1 MDQGTE
7 PIQSIKKL
15 SFRTLGLGFRKIVEA
30 SIQAQFDATFFNWL
44 GAFWANLAR
53 NWRIG
58 SILDEFEY

>member
-30 SIQAQFDATFFNWL
+30 SIQAQFDATFFN
-44 GAFWANLAR
+44 
-53 NWRIG
+53 
-58 SILDEFEY
+58 